1 MAVLATGVGHTVLST
16 FPICVCLFVC
26 KYASWFTFTF
36 KVAVMTIIGCNNV
49 QYTHTLFNTYTFIT
63 VKFKLSIN

>member
-36 KVAVMTIIGCNNV
+36 KVAVMTIIGCDNV
-49 QYTHTLFNTYTFIT
+49 QYWVSLLIHRKRSRNNCMEL
-63 VKFKLSIN
+63 LR